1 MFSCSYYYCQ
11 WDLYQLTRQDLDD
24 AAVLEHWGVMVETV
38 MTDKM
43 IDIQQTEVDE
53 DQAANNGRG
62 SRCHM
67 ASSDVSLEGL

>member
-1 MFSCSYYYCQ
+1 M
-11 WDLYQLTRQDLDD
+11 TRQDLDD

-67 ASSDVSLEGL
+67 ASSDVSLEGLQKLSL